1 MFYIEKIELTQFRC
15 YKSAWFTFSPTKN
28 IIYGNNA
35 SGKTSLV
42 EGIHCLGI
50 GKTFKNA
57 KDSDLVK
64 KTNAFMSVK
73 AQIVDDRGQQTVLFA
88 YDGQTK
94 QITKNNKPYKRL
106 SEYLG
111 YFNVVVFSPDDL
123 ELIKGSPSERRRFL
137 DVNIGQIDHEYL
149 ESLIRFKKILK
160 ERNEYLKN
168 ASEQLASD
176 PFLGVLDTSLIEQ
189 SRIIIERRTAF
200 VEELNRVVRPINSQ
214 LSAEKEQL
222 EVVYAPNC
230 PSNQLDAR
238 AKERHHYDLSVHQT
252 TWGPSRDDLMF
263 LVNGTNAEVFSSQGQ
278 IRTAALSIKLALA
291 EMFKQRGNNM
301 IVILDDVLSELDI
314 TRQNEVLKMLDPD
327 KQTFIT
333 TTSIEHIS
341 QELLKDSQ
349 LIQIRG
355 EHCE

>member
-1 MFYIEKIELTQFRC
+1 MFYIENVELTQFRC
-15 YKSAWFTFSPTKN
+15 YKSARFTFSPTKN

-57 KDSDLVK
+57 KDNDLVK
-64 KTNAFMSVK
+64 KTDTFMSVK
-73 AQIVDDRGQQTVLFA
+73 AQIVDDRGPQIVLFA

-137 DVNIGQIDHEYL
+137 DVSIGQIDHDYL

-168 ASEQLASD
+168 ASEQPAND
-176 PFLGVLDTSLIEQ
+176 PFLEVLDTSLIEQ
-189 SRIIIERRTAF
+189 SRIIIERRTTF
-200 VEELNRVVRPINSQ
+200 VEELNRAIQPINLQ
-214 LSAEKEQL
+214 LSAEKERL
-222 EVVYAPNC
+222 EVVYTPNC
-230 PSNQLDAR
+230 PANQLATR
-238 AKERHHYDLSVHQT
+238 AKERQPL
-252 TWGPSRDDLMF
+252 
-263 LVNGTNAEVFSSQGQ
+263 
-278 IRTAALSIKLALA
+278 
-291 EMFKQRGNNM
+291 
-301 IVILDDVLSELDI
+301 
-314 TRQNEVLKMLDPD
+314 
-327 KQTFIT
+327 
-333 TTSIEHIS
+333 
-341 QELLKDSQ
+341 
-349 LIQIRG
+349 
-355 EHCE
+355 